1 MSDVKINSGTAN
13 VLEFRKLVASDQA
26 LQTEVAKTVG
36 NGSWD
41 PAALIKLGE
50 ANGLSFTSDDIVNI
64 LSEEDDELSDFELE
78 MVSAGVVIK
87 QSGNNMV

>member
-13 VLEFRKLVASDQA
+13 VLEFRKLVANDQT
-26 LQTEVAKTVG
+26 LQTEIAKTVG

-50 ANGLSFTSDDIVNI
+50 ANGLSFTSEDIVNN
-64 LSEEDDELSDFELE
+64 LFEEDDELSDFELE
-78 MVSAGVVIK
+78 MVAAGVPTSVSD
-87 QSGNNMV
+87 QGA

>member
-1 MSDVKINSGTAN
+1 MSDIKINSGTAN

-26 LQTEVAKTVG
+26 LQTEVAKTVS

-41 PAALIKLGE
+41 PAVLVKLGE

-64 LSEEDDELSDFELE
+64 LSEENDELSDFELE
-78 MVSAGVVIK
+78 MVAAGGSVSCIK
-87 QSGNNMV
+87 GDI

>member
-13 VLEFRKLVASDQA
+13 VLEFRKLVANDQA
-26 LQTEVAKTVG
+26 LQTEIAKTVG

-50 ANGLSFTSDDIVNI
+50 ANGLSFTSDDIVNN
-64 LSEEDDELSDFELE
+64 LFEEDDELSDFELE
-78 MVSAGVVIK
+78 MVAAGSPVSISS
-87 QSGNNMV
+87 QGA